1 MPDPSTSL
9 AKSLV
14 TLLRAR
20 EGEYERV
27 SRLLHDEIGQVL
39 SAVGLQLDVLRLDY
53 KDQVPEIA
61 GRTLEIQNLLE
72 RAMKQVRDLS
82 YLLNPAIVERAGLHS
97 ALDRLVGRSR
107 GLFPG
112 PIRLLL
118 DSSVRI
124 PPDVG
129 TAFYRIAE
137 QAIENAVQHSGATL
151 IEVLLKPAKSAAS
164 LEIRDNGTGFLPDA
178 HNSENGL
185 GLALMYYY
193 AEQKNLEFKIK
204 SGTDEGTIV
213 SVLYVPNELTQPL

>member
-1 MPDPSTSL
+1 MSDPSTSL

-61 GRTLEIQNLLE
+61 ARTAEIQNLLE

-107 GLFPG
+107 TSFPG

-151 IEVLLKPAKSAAS
+151 IEVLLKPAKNAAS
-164 LEIRDNGTGFLPDA
+164 LEIRDNGTGFSPDA
-178 HNSENGL
+178 RNRENGL
-185 GLALMYYY
+185 GLALMHYY
-193 AEQKNLEFKIK
+193 AEQKNLEFKIR

>member
-53 KDQVPEIA
+53 KDQVPEIVA
-61 GRTLEIQNLLE
+61 RTTEIQNLLE

-107 GLFPG
+107 TLFPG

-137 QAIENAVQHSGATL
+137 QAIENAVQHSAATL
-151 IEVLLKPAKSAAS
+151 IEVLLKPAKNAAS
-164 LEIRDNGTGFLPDA
+164 LEIRDNGTGFSADTR
-178 HNSENGL
+178 NSKNGL
-185 GLALMYYY
+185 GLALMHYY
-193 AEQKNLEFKIK
+193 AEQKNLEIKIR

-213 SVLYVPNELTQPL
+213 SVLYVPNERTQPL

>member
-1 MPDPSTSL
+1 MSDPSTSL

-53 KDQVPEIA
+53 KDQLPEIA
-61 GRTLEIQNLLE
+61 ARTAEIQNLLE

-107 GLFPG
+107 ALFPG

-151 IEVLLKPAKSAAS
+151 IEVLLKPARNAAS
-164 LEIRDNGTGFLPDA
+164 LEIRDNGTGFSPDA
-178 HNSENGL
+178 HDGENGL
-185 GLALMYYY
+185 GLALMHYY
-193 AEQKNLEFKIK
+193 AEQKNLEFKIRT
-204 SGTDEGTIV
+204 GADEGTII
-213 SVLYVPNELTQPL
+213 SVLYVPNELTQRL